1 VGRMDFTEMSGPNR
15 IATNLAASNQAAQ
28 NLVAQNP
35 AAPNRTAPSQAAQ
48 NPATP
53 NRTAQNP
60 AAPNLTTQNPAT
72 PNRLPKNPAT
82 PNLAALRRAGRIS
95 QTARIACVDV
105 PAFPL
110 QLLLRRHPDW
120 RGKSA
125 AVVTEDNPQSLLLW
139 VSESARRV
147 GILPGMR
154 YASALALDRD
164 LMAATVSARRIAKA
178 TEALHRHLLNYSP
191 RVEPARH
198 EPGVFW
204 LDAGGLERV
213 GGTPTEWAE
222 RLWRGLREARFVC
235 GVTVG
240 FSRFGTYCLSRV
252 HRQAAVI
259 PAPARET
266 AACRGVSLARLEL
279 PPRVRDDLARL
290 GLETVGDL
298 MALPSAG
305 LAARFGAETAY
316 LVGLAGG
323 LHFDPLQPVV
333 PDEPVRA
340 AETLE
345 QPESDAWRLL
355 FLIKR
360 LLHPLLGRLADE
372 QKAVALLH
380 LDLRLDVRDRAAA
393 GRRESLRPA
402 EPTLDVVL
410 LTELVRLRLEG
421 LNLSAGAEQVAVEL
435 EVTAA
440 PAVALE
446 LFRRRQCRD
455 LPAALRAVARVRA
468 ELGDQAVVR
477 AELQPGHLP
486 EQAYRWRPLTELAAP
501 VPKRRAAT
509 DEPRPMVRRLLPH
522 PRPLL
527 DGAADLARTNGKQ
540 LLRAAGGPGSSEGAD
555 GAISTCGPHLVS
567 GGWWAGEQRRA
578 YHFVEAEGGRLLWVY
593 YDEQKRRW
601 YLQGTVE

>member
-1 VGRMDFTEMSGPNR
+1 VGRMDSTE
-15 IATNLAASNQAAQ
+15 AAA
-28 NLVAQNP
+28 
-35 AAPNRTAPSQAAQ
+35 
-48 NPATP
+48 
-53 NRTAQNP
+53 
-60 AAPNLTTQNPAT
+60 
-72 PNRLPKNPAT
+72 

-95 QTARIACVDV
+95 QTARIACVDL

-120 RGKSA
+120 RGKPA
-125 AVVTEDNPQSLLLW
+125 AVVAEDNPQSPLLW

-154 YASALALDRD
+154 YASALALDHD
-164 LMAATVSARRIAKA
+164 LMAATVSARRIATA
-178 TEALHRHLLNYSP
+178 TEALHRHLLSYSP

-204 LDAGGLERV
+204 LDAGGLEKV

-252 HRQAAVI
+252 HRQVAVI

-266 AACRGVSLARLEL
+266 AACRRVSLARLEL
-279 PPRVRDDLARL
+279 PPRVRDDLSRL
-290 GLETVGDL
+290 GLKTVGDL
-298 MALPSAG
+298 MALPTAG
-305 LAARFGAETAY
+305 LAARFGAETAH
-316 LVGLAGG
+316 LVGLATG

-340 AETLE
+340 EEILE

-360 LLHPLLGRLADE
+360 LLHPLLARLADE
-372 QKAVALLH
+372 QRAVALLH
-380 LDLRLDVRDRAAA
+380 LDLRLDARKGEVAR
-393 GRRESLRPA
+393 RRESLRPA

-421 LNLSAGAEQVAVEL
+421 LNLSAGAEQVAIEL

-440 PAVALE
+440 PAMALE
-446 LFRRRQCRD
+446 LFRHRQRRD
-455 LPAALRAVARVRA
+455 MAAALRAVARVRA
-468 ELGDQAVVR
+468 ELGDQAVVQ
-477 AELQPGHLP
+477 AELLPGHLP
-486 EQAYRWRPLTELAAP
+486 ERAYRWRPVTELAAP
-501 VPKRRAAT
+501 VPGREPDT
-509 DEPRPMVRRLLPH
+509 EEPRPLVRRLLPH

-527 DGAADLARTNGKQ
+527 DGPADLARAGSEK
-540 LLRAAGGPGSSEGAD
+540 LLRAANGPGGA
-555 GAISTCGPHLVS
+555 GAAHGVTRSCGPHLVS

-593 YDEQKRRW
+593 YDEQKQRW